1 MCARLD
7 TSDGLRGAASSE
19 LDLAPPSLHSCVLAP
34 LDPKPSQPH
43 PHFVRRS
50 KPVPVPKKP
59 QAPPAPPSI
68 SSYSREEVINPR
80 TGRKYIG
87 ARPLPGRVGA
97 RRLVRDDDGRRH
109 WVHVNDLDND
119 WDVYFDGR

>member
-1 MCARLD
+1 MSPNLFQRVARL
-7 TSDGLRGAASSE
+7 LE
-19 LDLAPPSLHSCVLAP
+19 LFEGDQVTRNSNTP
-34 LDPKPSQPH
+34 
-43 PHFVRRS
+43 

-59 QAPPAPPSI
+59 QTPPAPPSI